1 MIRHGWRAL
10 ASLALVATAALLPAS
25 PASAVADGF
34 TVTARAAFLQ
44 VSGTTVTLAGRYT
57 CGPFAGGVP
66 DRGVVDVTLSQTVGG
81 VETIAFGFL
90 TPTVCDGR
98 PQRYAVDLT
107 AVNGTFQHGRA
118 RWSASGYVEGSTG
131 LQSVFV
137 PPTRINIR

>member
-34 TVTARAAFLQ
+34 TVTARAGSLQ
-44 VSGTTVTLAGRYT
+44 AGGTTVTLAGRYT

-66 DRGVVDVTLSQTVGG
+66 DRGVVDLTLTQTVDGM
-81 VETIAFGFL
+81 VTTAFGFL

-98 PQRYAVDLT
+98 PQRYAVNLT
-107 AVNGTFQHGRA
+107 AVNGTFQPGRA
-118 RWSASGYVEGSTG
+118 LWSASGYVEGSTG
-131 LQSVFV
+131 LQSVSV
-137 PPTRINIR
+137 PPTPIRIR